1 MGVIVKSR
9 ENPMSTMQEVAKKA
23 GVSKATVSRV
33 LSGKGYVSEATKE
46 QVFKAIEEAG
56 YRPNLLARN
65 LATNKSQCIGLV
77 VTNTLYNGNYFS
89 EILSQA
95 AQKLEDNG
103 RQLILADG
111 KHSAAEEQEAIQFLL
126 DLRCDAI
133 IIYPRFLTIEAM
145 DDIIEQHKQPIMV
158 VNRRLRKHQSHCI
171 CCDHKGASFNATKY
185 LIEQGHRDIAFI
197 TGSLDSPT
205 AIERLSGYKD
215 ALNQY
220 DISLNDGL
228 IIKGKWTPASGAAAV
243 ESLLGDNITF
253 SAVLASNDDMAV
265 GAIKTLSEAG
275 IAVPGNVSVIGFDNI
290 PTAPYLSPALSSV
303 KDPVS
308 DMMSA
313 VIDRLIA
320 MLDGG
325 YLSKDNVFVSELR
338 VRDSVGNGPFS
349 GK

>member
-1 MGVIVKSR
+1 
-9 ENPMSTMQEVAKKA
+9 MSTMQQVAKKA

-33 LSGKGYVSEATKE
+33 LSGKGYVGQATKDRVY
-46 QVFKAIEEAG
+46 QAIEEAG

-89 EILSQA
+89 ELLAQA

-103 RQLILADG
+103 RQLILVDG

-126 DLRCDAI
+126 DLQCDAVI
-133 IIYPRFLTIEAM
+133 VYPRFLTIDAM
-145 DDIIEQHKQPIMV
+145 DDIISQVKQPIMV
-158 VNRRLRKHQSHCI
+158 ANRRLRKNHSHCV
-171 CCDHKGASFNATKY
+171 CCDHQGASFNATKH

-205 AIERLSGYKD
+205 AIERLSGYKE
-215 ALNQY
+215 ALNQF
-220 DISLNDGL
+220 DIALQDRL
-228 IIKGKWTPASGAAAV
+228 IVKGKWTPASGATAID
-243 ESLLGDNITF
+243 SLLNDQTRF
-253 SAVLASNDDMAV
+253 SAVLASNDDMAI
-265 GAIKTLSEAG
+265 GAIKKLTDAG
-275 IAVPGNVSVIGFDNI
+275 IAVPGEVSVIGFDNV
-290 PTAPYLSPALSSV
+290 PTAPYLTPALSSV

-308 DMMSA
+308 DMISE
-313 VIDRLIA
+313 VINRLIS

-325 YLSKDNVFVSELR
+325 YLSKDTLFTSDLII
-338 VRDSVGNGPFS
+338 RDSVAHGPFW

>member
-1 MGVIVKSR
+1 
-9 ENPMSTMQEVAKKA
+9 MSTMQEVAKKA

-33 LSGKGYVSEATKE
+33 LSGKGYVSEATKD
-46 QVFKAIEEAG
+46 QVYKAIEETG

-89 EILSQA
+89 ELISQA
-95 AQKLEDNG
+95 AQKLENNG
-103 RQLILADG
+103 RQLILVDG
-111 KHSAAEEQEAIQFLL
+111 KHSAEEEHQAIQFLL

-133 IIYPRFLTIEAM
+133 IIYPRFLSIDVM
-145 DDIIEQHKQPIMV
+145 DEIIEQYKQPIMV

-171 CCDHKGASFNATKY
+171 CCDHKGASFNATKH

-205 AIERLSGYKD
+205 AIERLSGYKE
-215 ALNQY
+215 ALSRY
-220 DISLNDGL
+220 DIALQESL
-228 IIKGKWTPASGAAAV
+228 IVKGKWTPTSGAAAMK
-243 ESLLGDNITF
+243 SLLDQQIAF
-253 SAVLASNDDMAV
+253 SAVLASNDDMAI
-265 GAIKTLSEAG
+265 GAIKQLNQAG
-275 IAVPGNVSVIGFDNI
+275 IAVPSKVSVIGFDNV
-290 PTAPYLSPALSSV
+290 PTAPYLTPALSSV

-308 DMMSA
+308 AMMNE
-313 VIDRLIA
+313 VIDRLIS

-325 YLSKDNVFVSELR
+325 YLSKNNVFTSELLL
-338 VRDSVGNGPFS
+338 RDSVSNGPFW